1 MPRSFSRYR
10 DLRRRKIVENRTQ
23 LKHLIEKYGFPAGV
37 MFAPNSRAWDD
48 AEIELWLASRPI
60 AGAAD
65 AAKPPLRGRAKAQ
78 RERARAKA
86 EEASATP

>member
-10 DLRRRKIVENRTQ
+10 DLKARKIVENRTQ
-23 LKHLIEKYGFPAGV
+23 LKHLIEKYGFPSGV
-37 MFAPNSRAWDD
+37 MLGPNTRAWPDD
-48 AEIELWLASRPI
+48 ELELWLSARPV

-65 AAKPPLRGRAKAQ
+65 VAKPLRGRAKAQ

-86 EEASATP
+86 EETSATP